1 MLKSLFLA
9 CCLFP
14 LFLLD
19 ALAQNNEVSLTV
31 GGGSFT
37 DGDKS
42 VTASAFTLAYTRSIF
57 KGLAVEGSLDGF
69 FVKAPNLSSDG
80 YEALQIGAAYNF
92 RSNAASRRIIPYISA
107 GVGKVTTDFTDIP
120 AEVVYRFGG
129 GAKYYFKENS
139 GWGIRVELRDE
150 ITSRG
155 LQNYPLKGSR
165 LSLVSLRAGVTYR
178 F

>member
-14 LFLLD
+14 LFLSD
-19 ALAQNNEVSLTV
+19 AFAQNNELSLTV

-42 VTASAFTLAYTRSIF
+42 VTASAFTIAYTRSII
-57 KGLAVEGSLDGF
+57 KGLTVEGSLDGF
-69 FVKAPNLSSDG
+69 FITTPLIGSDG
-80 YEALQIGAAYNF
+80 YGAAQIGAVYNF
-92 RSNAASRRIIPYISA
+92 RSNAASRRIIPYVSA
-107 GVGKVTTDFTDIP
+107 GVGKVTTDFTEIP

-129 GAKYYFKENS
+129 GAKYYFTENS

-155 LQNYPLKGSR
+155 LQNYPLKGSH

>member
-14 LFLLD
+14 LFLSD

-42 VTASAFTLAYTRSIF
+42 VAASAFTVAYTRTIF
-57 KGLAVEGSLDGF
+57 KGLAVEGSWDGF
-69 FVKAPNLSSDG
+69 FVRTPNLGSDG
-80 YEALQIGAAYNF
+80 YEAFQIGAAYNF

-107 GVGKVTTDFTDIP
+107 GVGKVTTDFTEIP

>member
-1 MLKSLFLA
+1 
-9 CCLFP
+9 
-14 LFLLD
+14 
-19 ALAQNNEVSLTV
+19 
-31 GGGSFT
+31 
-37 DGDKS
+37 
-42 VTASAFTLAYTRSIF
+42 
-57 KGLAVEGSLDGF
+57 LDGF
-69 FVKAPNLSSDG
+69 FVRTPLIGSDG
-80 YEALQIGAAYNF
+80 YGAAQIGAVYNF
-92 RSNAASRRIIPYISA
+92 RSNAASRRIIPYVLA
-107 GVGKVTTDFTDIP
+107 GVGKVTTDFTEIP

-155 LQNYPLKGSR
+155 LQNYPLKGSH